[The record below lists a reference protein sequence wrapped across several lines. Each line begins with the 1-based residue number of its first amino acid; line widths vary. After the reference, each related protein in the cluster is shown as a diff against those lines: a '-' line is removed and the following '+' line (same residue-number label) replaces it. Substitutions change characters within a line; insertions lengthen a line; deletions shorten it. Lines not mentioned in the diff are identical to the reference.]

1 MKWSKSVTFQQPIAD
16 ARLLAKAPDANGHDQ
31 AREREKAAYEQGRR
45 DAEQHL
51 EEQLSQHR
59 NEMAELQNGVFDSMR
74 EMLPK
79 MRHEMESALI
89 QLSLESAQKI
99 VGGLPINAKTVEKVV
114 REALEQVQ
122 DTAEIAVQLHPDDFA
137 LLRKHKSPLLKDSPE
152 TGPLRFAASAEVSRG
167 GCIIQTRF
175 GLVDALRETK
185 IEQLRKAVNL

>member
-1 MKWSKSVTFQQPIAD
+1 MKWSKTVTFQQPVREMRLRAKGPAAD
-16 ARLLAKAPDANGHDQ
+16 LQDQ
-31 AREREKAAYEQGRR
+31 LREHEKAAYEQGRR
-45 DAEQHL
+45 DAEQNFA
-51 EEQLSQHR
+51 EQLSQQR
-59 NEMAELQNGVFDSMR
+59 GEITELQNGVVESMR

-79 MRHEMESALI
+79 MRHELESALI

-152 TGPLRFAASAEVSRG
+152 TGSLRFVASAEVSRG
-167 GCIIQTRF
+167 GCIVQTRF
-175 GLVDALRETK
+175 GVVDALRETK
-185 IEQLRKAVNL
+185 LEQLRKAVNL

>member
-1 MKWSKSVTFQQPIAD
+1 MKWSKTVSFKQPVRD
-16 ARLLAKAPDANGHDQ
+16 ARLVARVPGSDWQDQ
-31 AREREKAAYEQGRR
+31 AMEREKAAYEKGRR
-45 DAEQHL
+45 DGERLL
-51 EEQLSQHR
+51 EEQLSQQR
-59 NEMAELQNGVFDSMR
+59 NEIVELQNGVVHSMR

-89 QLSLESAQKI
+89 QLSLESAKKI

-152 TGPLRFAASAEVSRG
+152 TGPIRFVASAEVSRG
-167 GCIIQTRF
+167 GCIVQTRF

-185 IEQLRKAVNL
+185 LEQIRKAVNL

>member
-1 MKWSKSVTFQQPIAD
+1 MKWSKSVSFEQPVAD
-16 ARLLAKAPDANGHDQ
+16 ARLVVKARAADGQ
-31 AREREKAAYEQGRR
+31 EQVRELEKAAYEKGRQ
-45 DAEQHL
+45 DAERHL
-51 EEQLSQHR
+51 EEQLSQQR
-59 NEMAELQNGVFDSMR
+59 TEMAELQNGVIHSMQ

-152 TGPLRFAASAEVSRG
+152 TGPIRFVASAEVTRG
-167 GCIIQTRF
+167 GCIVQTRF

-185 IEQLRKAVNL
+185 LEQLRKAVNL